1 MLEYVVDPAFLTTS
15 HRVGVMELCEV
26 RLQDDSRWPWL
37 ILVPRL
43 PGLREIEDLRPK
55 DRANLMDE
63 VICAGKGVRAL
74 GERLGLPVE
83 KLNIG
88 ALGNLT
94 PQLHVHVIGRR
105 SDDPAWPGPAWG
117 FGQVA
122 PYDDDRRE
130 EALLD
135 LKVAMGL

>member
-1 MLEYVVDPAFLTTS
+1 MLEYVVDPAFLATS
-15 HRVGVMELCEV
+15 HRVGVLELCEV

-55 DRANLMDE
+55 DRVDLMDE

-74 GERLGLPVE
+74 GSAQGRPVE
-83 KLNIG
+83 KLNVG

-105 SDDPAWPGPAWG
+105 GDDPAWPGPAWG
-117 FGQVA
+117 FGQITR
-122 PYDDDRRE
+122 YDDDRRE
-130 EALLD
+130 AALLD